1 MLLLESEAVH
11 VHLAQPFEGF
21 LFCLMSGQI
30 FVPENAPFSTEQ
42 RAWLNDFFAKQL
54 TGGGA
59 PAPSGPAVP
68 VTILWGS
75 QTGNAEGCAKQ
86 MAKSLNGGRFE
97 TQVFDIANYE
107 VAKLSQEKNLLLI
120 TSTYGDGE
128 PPDNATDFVETL
140 LGDSAPKMEGV
151 KFSVLALGDT
161 EYPDFCETGKVID
174 RRFGELGGERIYD
187 RVDCDVDYDEPFD
200 AWKAGIIDVLGAG
213 VAVAEVGET
222 AEEDL
227 PFGKKNPFPSPVLNN
242 YDLNGEGAFKA
253 THHVEFSLDGS
264 GLEYEAG
271 DALGVIPVN
280 PEAAVDELLAA
291 LPFNTS
297 RAVPLPGG
305 GEAPLK
311 EALMNNYDIRSLNKK
326 LVIAWQERSG
336 SPYLRSIVEADD
348 KKIWEDFFWGRE
360 LIDLAVDYP
369 ADFRDGEDFVS
380 VLKKLQP
387 RLYSISSSPK
397 AHPGEVHL
405 TVAIVT
411 YDSHGRS
418 RGGVCST
425 FLADRCE
432 GVQPGVFVHHNKA
445 FRPPENDEAPM
456 IMVGPGTGV
465 APFRAFLEERE
476 ARGAKG
482 KNWLFFGNPYRSTDF
497 LYEEE
502 LAAKQ
507 KAGFL
512 HKLSLAFSRD
522 QKEKLYVQHLMLQEG
537 AELWKWLDEG
547 AYFYVCGDASR
558 MAKDV
563 DAALHQVAQEH
574 GGLSEEAAIEFVK
587 QLKKDKRYGRDV
599 Y

>member
-1 MLLLESEAVH
+1 MLLLETSAVR
-11 VHLAQPFEGF
+11 VHFAPPRAGYPYTIMAGPL
-21 LFCLMSGQI
+21 
-30 FVPENAPFSTEQ
+30 FVPENAPFSAEQ
-42 RAWLNDFFAKQL
+42 REWLNDFFAKQL
-54 TGGGA
+54 AGGA
-59 PAPSGPAVP
+59 APVATGPAVP

-75 QTGNAEGCAKQ
+75 QTGNAESCAKR

-97 TQVFDIANYE
+97 TSVFDLANYE
-107 VAKLSQEKNLLLI
+107 VAKLAQEKNLLLI

-128 PPDNATDFVETL
+128 PPDNAADFVETL
-140 LGDSAPKMEGV
+140 LSDSAPKMEGV

-161 EYPDFCETGKVID
+161 EYPDFCETGKIID
-174 RRFGELGGERIYD
+174 RRFGELGGERIYE

-200 AWKAGIIDVLGAG
+200 VWKAGIIDVLGAG
-213 VAVAEVGET
+213 QAVAELVDAP
-222 AEEDL
+222 AEDE
-227 PFGKKNPFPSPVLNN
+227 PFGKKNPFPAPILNN
-242 YDLNGEGAFKA
+242 YDLNKEGAFKS
-253 THHVEFSLDGS
+253 THHVEFSLEGS
-264 GLEYEAG
+264 GLEYQAG
-271 DALGVIPVN
+271 DALGVFPVN
-280 PEAAVDELLAA
+280 PEAAVEELMAA
-291 LPFNTS
+291 LPFNTG
-297 RAVPLPGG
+297 REVPLPGG

-326 LVIAWQERSG
+326 LVTAWQERSG
-336 SPYLRSIVEADD
+336 SPYLRSVVEADD
-348 KKIWEDFFWGRE
+348 KKVWDDFFWGRE
-360 LIDLAVDYP
+360 LIDLATDYP
-369 ADFRDGEDFVS
+369 ADFRDGEEFVG

-405 TVAIVT
+405 TVAVVT

-432 GVQPGVFVHHNKA
+432 DVQPGVFVHVNKA
-445 FRPPENDEAPM
+445 FRPPADDNVPM

-482 KNWLFFGNPYRSTDF
+482 KNWLFFGNPYRATDY

-502 LAAKQ
+502 LAEKT
-507 KAGFL
+507 KNGTL

-547 AYFYVCGDASR
+547 GYFYVCGDASR

-563 DAALHQVAQEH
+563 DAALHQVIQDH
-574 GGLSEEAAIEFVK
+574 GGKSEEEAVEFVK
-587 QLKKDKRYGRDV
+587 QLKKDKRYARDV

>member
-1 MLLLESEAVH
+1 MRQAV
-11 VHLAQPFEGF
+11 
-21 LFCLMSGQI
+21 
-30 FVPENAPFSTEQ
+30 
-42 RAWLNDFFAKQL
+42 
-54 TGGGA
+54 
-59 PAPSGPAVP
+59 
-68 VTILWGS
+68 
-75 QTGNAEGCAKQ
+75 
-86 MAKSLNGGRFE
+86 AKSLNGGRFE